1 MNSVYISPQIAVYK
15 NSKNLVEFR
24 DKLKVASLECY
35 AHIHADGEAT
45 EDSWKRTSLIGI
57 LMKDYSAGTGDKAI
71 TVTANIS
78 PDESKFVLSRLSA
91 GFPTF
96 EFKQDKIFGTPDNRG
111 YSQVTKLR
119 LQRAATDKSGKPRNC
134 PWYMEIENGKGIPQ
148 RNSNGGTYMKS
159 NSFISERKVSASL
172 TDLDLF
178 KLLNRVSSYIDA
190 WEKAIA
196 PALIKQAK
204 KVIQENQADK
214 DGQPNQNV
222 A

>member
-1 MNSVYISPQIAVYK
+1 MNHDYISPQIAVYK

-71 TVTANIS
+71 TVMANIS
-78 PDESKFVLSRLSA
+78 PDESKFVLSRLNA

-96 EFKQDKIFGTPDNRG
+96 EFKQDKIFGTPDANG
-111 YSQVTKLR
+111 YSSVTKLR
-119 LQRAATDKSGKPRNC
+119 LQRAATDRA
-134 PWYMEIENGKGIPQ
+134 
-148 RNSNGGTYMKS
+148 RNSNGGTYMKP
-159 NSFISERKVSASL
+159 NSYISEKKVSANL

-196 PALIKQAK
+196 PSLITRAK
-204 KVIQENQADK
+204 KAIQENQAEGE
-214 DGQPNQNV
+214 GQTNQP
-222 A
+222 AA

>member
-1 MNSVYISPQIAVYK
+1 MNHDYISPQIAVYK

-71 TVTANIS
+71 TVMANIS
-78 PDESKFVLSRLSA
+78 PDESKFVLSRLNA

-96 EFKQDKIFGTPDNRG
+96 EFKQDKIFGTPDANG
-111 YSQVTKLR
+111 YSSVTKLR
-119 LQRAATDKSGKPRNC
+119 LQRAATDRAGKPRNC

-148 RNSNGGTYMKS
+148 RNSNGGTYMKP
-159 NSFISERKVSASL
+159 NSYISEKKVSANL

-196 PALIKQAK
+196 PSLITRAK
-204 KVIQENQADK
+204 KAIQENQAEEE
-214 DGQPNQNV
+214 GQTNQP
-222 A
+222 AA

>member
-1 MNSVYISPQIAVYK
+1 MNHDYISPQIAVYK

-57 LMKDYSAGTGDKAI
+57 
-71 TVTANIS
+71 S
-78 PDESKFVLSRLSA
+78 PDESKFVLSRLNA

-96 EFKQDKIFGTPDNRG
+96 EFKQDKIFGTPDANG
-111 YSQVTKLR
+111 YSSVTKLR
-119 LQRAATDKSGKPRNC
+119 LQRAATDKAGKPRNC

-148 RNSNGGTYMKS
+148 RNSNGGTYMKP
-159 NSFISERKVSASL
+159 NSYISEKKVSANL

-196 PALIKQAK
+196 PSLITRAK
-204 KVIQENQADK
+204 KAIQENQAEGE
-214 DGQPNQNV
+214 GQTNQP
-222 A
+222 AA